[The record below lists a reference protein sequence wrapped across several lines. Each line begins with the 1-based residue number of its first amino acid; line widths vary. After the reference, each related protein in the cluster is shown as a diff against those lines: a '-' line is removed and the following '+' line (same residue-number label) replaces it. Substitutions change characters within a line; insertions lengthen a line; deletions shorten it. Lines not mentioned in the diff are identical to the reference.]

1 MPPEEPEPSLP
12 PGPLTLPDAGN
23 RFGWQAHEA
32 IQNWTESV
40 DVKTSIV
47 LLVEIAV
54 AGAAG
59 SALITDGGELHG
71 AIGLHLAVAIAAVTA
86 LAAAV
91 ACALWV
97 VFPRLEHRRTREH
110 APKGL
115 LYFGHL
121 QARSADDIAA
131 ALKDLTAEEERQQ
144 LAMQLHVTSGV
155 AWRKHLWL
163 QRSIGLL
170 VLGTA
175 LLVVSFVAFGP

>member
-1 MPPEEPEPSLP
+1 MPPEKSKPPPP
-12 PGPLTLPDAGN
+12 PGPPAAPDAGN

-54 AGAAG
+54 AGAAA

-71 AIGLHLAVAIAAVTA
+71 AVGLQLAVAIAAITA
-86 LAAAV
+86 LAGAV

-97 VFPRLEHRRTREH
+97 VFPRLEHSRTAEL

-121 QARSADDIAA
+121 QARSADDIAV
-131 ALKDLTAEEERQQ
+131 ALKDLTADEERQQ
-144 LAMQLHVTSGV
+144 LAMQLHIISGV

-170 VLGTA
+170 VLGAA
-175 LLVVSFVAFGP
+175 LLVVSFVAFGQ

>member
-1 MPPEEPEPSLP
+1 MPPKKPKDPLPSQP
-12 PGPLTLPDAGN
+12 VPADIGN

-32 IQNWTESV
+32 IQSWTESV
-40 DVKTSIV
+40 DVKASIV

-54 AGAAG
+54 AGAAAR
-59 SALITDGGELHG
+59 ALITNGGELHG
-71 AIGLHLAVAIAAVTA
+71 AVGLHLAVAIAAVTA

-91 ACALWV
+91 TCALWV
-97 VFPRLEHRRTREH
+97 VFPRLEHRRTKEH

-121 QARSADDIAA
+121 QARSVDDIAT
-131 ALKDLTAEEERQQ
+131 ALAGITVEGEREQ
-144 LAMQLHVTSGV
+144 LAKQLHITAGV

-170 VLGTA
+170 VLGSV
-175 LLVVSFVAFGP
+175 LLVVSFVAFG